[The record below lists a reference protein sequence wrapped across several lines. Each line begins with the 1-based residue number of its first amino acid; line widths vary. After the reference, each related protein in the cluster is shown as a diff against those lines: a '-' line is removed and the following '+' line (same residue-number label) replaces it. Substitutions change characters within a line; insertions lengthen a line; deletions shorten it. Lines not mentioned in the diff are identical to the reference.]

1 MADALAPGGPSSII
15 GAGFLTDPEGGRN
28 VKQSTLGG
36 LRKTGALTALSVIG
50 TLVMASCGSSN
61 APGGSKPLF
70 VGINKSA
77 DQQYFIDQQQA
88 FKAEIEKKGGQA
100 KLYNA
105 KLDANTG
112 ISEVNDAI
120 SAGAKGI
127 AITVPDQTIGPAV
140 SKAAA
145 DAKVALVATD
155 DAIKDGS
162 GNPIPFVGFS
172 GTDMGNKV
180 GDEAA
185 KLLNAAGWVSAGKKV
200 GVLSVEVQ
208 TLSVCNDRTT
218 AEKAK
223 ITAGGV
229 PSSSIYPVPYSG
241 ETASAQTAAGPII
254 TAHPNVTN
262 WVVFG
267 CNDEGVLGTLNALTT
282 AGAKPDNIIAVGLGA
297 YEACKPWAANQPSG
311 FKAALFISGKDVGI
325 AAADALWDKV
335 QNNVALPPSTIAKT
349 TIVHPNDYKQYF
361 PCTK

>member
-1 MADALAPGGPSSII
+1 
-15 GAGFLTDPEGGRN
+15 
-28 VKQSTLGG
+28 
-36 LRKTGALTALSVIG
+36 LRRLGALSAIGVIAA
-50 TLVMASCGSSN
+50 LVMAACGSST
-61 APGGSKPLF
+61 PSGSGKPLF

-100 KLYNA
+100 RLYNA

-140 SKAAA
+140 SRSAA

-155 DAIKDGS
+155 DAIKDS
-162 GNPIPFVGFS
+162 AGNAVPFVGFS
-172 GTDMGNKV
+172 GTDMGTKV
-180 GDEAA
+180 GDEAV
-185 KLLNAAGWVSAGKKV
+185 KLLTASGWATAGKKV

-229 PSSSIYPVPYSG
+229 ASSSVYPVPYSG
-241 ETASAQTAAGPII
+241 ETSAAQAAAGPVI

-267 CNDEGVLGTLNALTT
+267 CNDEGVLGTLNALQT
-282 AGAKPDNIIAVGLGA
+282 AGVKPDNIIAVGLGA
-297 YEACKPWAANQPSG
+297 YEACKPWAASQPSG
-311 FKAALFISGKDVGI
+311 WKAALYISGKDVGI

-335 QNNVALPPSTIAKT
+335 QNNVALPASTIAKT
-349 TIVHPNDYKQYF
+349 TIVHPTDYAQLF
-361 PCTK
+361 TCTK

>member
-1 MADALAPGGPSSII
+1 MGGPVDGGSADGLGSSAN
-15 GAGFLTDPEGGRN
+15 GLLGEPGRREN
-28 VKQSTLGG
+28 VKHSTLGG
-36 LRKTGALTALSVIG
+36 LRKMGGLTAVSVIA
-50 TLVMASCGSSN
+50 TLVMASCGSSTT
-61 APGGSKPLF
+61 GSSAKPLF

-88 FKAEIEKKGGQA
+88 FKAEIEKKGGQV

-155 DAIKDGS
+155 DAIKDSS
-162 GNPIPFVGFS
+162 GNPVPFVGFS

-185 KLLNAAGWVSAGKKV
+185 KLLTAAGWLTSGKKV

-223 ITAGGV
+223 ITAGGGA
-229 PSSSIYPVPYSG
+229 PPPTHPVPPTRG
-241 ETASAQTAAGPII
+241 AAPPQTAARP
-254 TAHPNVTN
+254 
-262 WVVFG
+262 
-267 CNDEGVLGTLNALTT
+267 
-282 AGAKPDNIIAVGLGA
+282 
-297 YEACKPWAANQPSG
+297 
-311 FKAALFISGKDVGI
+311 
-325 AAADALWDKV
+325 
-335 QNNVALPPSTIAKT
+335 
-349 TIVHPNDYKQYF
+349 
-361 PCTK
+361 

>member
-1 MADALAPGGPSSII
+1 MGYRTRPVNRRPVDRASADRLRSFATGLQEEPRRR
-15 GAGFLTDPEGGRN
+15 EN
-28 VKQSTLGG
+28 VKQPTLGG
-36 LRKTGALTALSVIG
+36 LRKMGALTALSVVA
-50 TLVMASCGSSN
+50 TLVMASCGSSS
-61 APGGSKPLF
+61 GGGSSKPLF

-140 SKAAA
+140 SKSAA

-155 DAIKDGS
+155 DAIKASS
-162 GNPIPFVGFS
+162 GNHVPFVGFS
-172 GTDMGNKV
+172 GTDMGTKV

-185 KLLNAAGWVSAGKKV
+185 KLLTAAGWLTSGKKV
-200 GVLSVEVQ
+200 GVLSAEVQ

-229 PSSSIYPVPYSG
+229 ASSSIYPLPHRG
-241 ETASAQTAAGPII
+241 ETPSAHTAPGALISRHPPA
-254 TAHPNVTN
+254 AH
-262 WVVFG
+262 FG
-267 CNDEGVLGTLNALTT
+267 CV
-282 AGAKPDNIIAVGLGA
+282 
-297 YEACKPWAANQPSG
+297 
-311 FKAALFISGKDVGI
+311 
-325 AAADALWDKV
+325 
-335 QNNVALPPSTIAKT
+335 
-349 TIVHPNDYKQYF
+349 
-361 PCTK
+361 PC